1 MTQDEIEAINSIDN
15 SVDLDNES
23 IEQALDEALVEAQ
36 RIEEEIVSHMPI
48 INDDNK
54 MVNQLDDVRR
64 ESEEKATEIFNI
76 IEDISFNLI
85 EKKELIDENIEII
98 NSNIK
103 LFKMLSAKFPEVD
116 AFKTQL
122 EKSEK
127 SLKNINI
134 ILKMLD
140 NSDDSITSV
149 MNLMQYQDIHRQK
162 IERVINVMRSLAIY
176 MNSLFE
182 SKIDDSKRVE
192 STQHLPG
199 DKSDNLTS
207 REDIEELLA
216 KFSS

>member
-1 MTQDEIEAINSIDN
+1 MTQDEIEAIDSIDD

-23 IEQALDEALVEAQ
+23 IEQALDDALVEAQ
-36 RIEEEIVSHMPI
+36 RIEEEIVSHMPTV
-48 INDDNK
+48 NDDNK
-54 MVNQLDDVRR
+54 MVNQLDDVRI

>member
-1 MTQDEIEAINSIDN
+1 MTKDEIEAIDSIDD

-134 ILKMLD
+134 ILKMLE